1 MLSAGFEPAIPASE
15 RPQTHA
21 LDRRATGIGTYLH
34 TLVKVIQNT
43 AISFCV
49 SWHPEETKLM
59 VNTNVIL
66 SNDAWLR
73 YCNDTIS
80 SDRTYGWR
88 ALQSRVMR
96 KLWGHHIFANR
107 GHYYIFYFSYMPSQE
122 RHKSAVQNY
131 WIRTAYMRYSPQD
144 EKQRPDWLMWTG
156 IWYNGI
162 VL

>member
-131 WIRTAYMRYSPQD
+131 WIRTAYMRYSSQD

-156 IWYNGI
+156 IRYNGI